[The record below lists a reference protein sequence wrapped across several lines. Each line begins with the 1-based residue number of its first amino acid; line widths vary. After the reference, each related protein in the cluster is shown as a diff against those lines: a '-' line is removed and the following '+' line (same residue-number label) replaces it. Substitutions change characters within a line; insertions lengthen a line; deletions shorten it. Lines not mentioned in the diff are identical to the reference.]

1 MNTEVIARKIKINQ
15 LPVLSK
21 QLIDSATLPSLYIEA
36 KQALVK
42 LDRIDEIQDIANK
55 HSAIAH
61 YAKQIKDNSLKYY
74 AERVYLRA
82 LRRIGEI
89 LNSLSSEEREKRKTE
104 FELTNKD
111 FADSRRVAK
120 VPLEKFDELIEQAPP
135 ALRSTIVAA
144 GTNSL
149 SVEKARERANAIYE
163 KHCQEKERADQ
174 VLSWMLDNFEGFFRT
189 DLMYWSPDL
198 KEMIKAKPSQIA
210 LRCNSIDAILLRE
223 RIQRIAEELDE
234 LDHALEIA
242 INKSRQ
248 NS

>member
-1 MNTEVIARKIKINQ
+1 METETIVKKIKINQ

-89 LNSLSSEEREKRKTE
+89 LNSLSSEEREKRKAE
-104 FELTNKD
+104 FDLTHKD
-111 FADSRRVAK
+111 FLDSRRVAK
-120 VPLEKFDELIEQAPP
+120 VPLDKFDNLLEQTPP
-135 ALRSTIVAA
+135 ASRSNIVAA

-149 SVEKARERANAIYE
+149 SVEKARERTRAMYE
-163 KHCQEKERADQ
+163 RECQEKQPADR
-174 VLSWMLDNFEGFFRT
+174 VLLRILETLEEDAGTASVCWA
-189 DLMYWSPDL
+189 PDL
-198 KEMIKAKPSQIA
+198 KKMIKATPSQMA
-210 LRCNSIDAILLRE
+210 LRCSRVDAILLRE
-223 RIQRIAEELDE
+223 RVKRIAEELDE
-234 LDHALEIA
+234 IDRALEIV
-242 INKSRQ
+242 INRIHQ
-248 NS
+248 